1 MNDHIIINTII
12 IQKKRKL
19 IFYLDTELSSIF
31 AYSNMQPTDLIN
43 IYNIC
48 EDVLSCHH
56 EALTALIMT
65 GTFCIKC

>member
-43 IYNIC
+43 I
-48 EDVLSCHH
+48 
-56 EALTALIMT
+56 
-65 GTFCIKC
+65 

>member
-1 MNDHIIINTII
+1 MKVPIVTHKILAKIIACLRDIQMNDHIIINTII

-43 IYNIC
+43 I
-48 EDVLSCHH
+48 
-56 EALTALIMT
+56 
-65 GTFCIKC
+65 